1 MRPETEES
9 SSKSSGP
16 SINPWIWISIT
27 AIVPL
32 LLFLF
37 MGYKFYQERTDFR
50 RITSQFIQRQNTVMA
65 YDAVEIATGF
75 GDLLEKAGRD
85 VQVMALLPATVD
97 NYQKFYIAQLGDY
110 TRYSG
115 ENTGIQEP
123 LPFYNKLSYYSPS
136 GQLILSI
143 VNGQQAHEPKNF
155 NECRMIDLC
164 DRVLMDKAKTLEVGQ
179 LYYGRL
185 LRYYSPEGTPEE
197 EVGAGL
203 SVAYRGPK
211 GIYVLEIDYRHLRDH
226 LTSPGFPYEPKKN
239 LIEAYQKGNYIFIVD
254 SNLDIIT
261 HPHYWKAEGIDRKT
275 GEWVSPM
282 IDDADN
288 GQHPINIGAYQR
300 GVLREYFQRL
310 LNVSFKQK
318 GVDIFQAPNLAG
330 TSRILSVAPI
340 LTDKGQF
347 KETGI
352 FGHVI
357 IACNVEYFEEPK
369 EMIVPYY

>member
-1 MRPETEES
+1 MRSENEETTQRNTVS
-9 SSKSSGP
+9 
-16 SINPWIWISIT
+16 PWIWILVT
-27 AIVPL
+27 AIIPL
-32 LLFLF
+32 LLFVF
-37 MGYKFYQERTDFR
+37 TGYKFYQERTDFR

-85 VQVMALLPATVD
+85 VQVLALLPPTLE
-97 NYQKFYIAQLGDY
+97 NYQKFYNAQLGDY
-110 TRYSG
+110 TRYTG

-123 LPFYNKLSYYSPS
+123 LPFYNQLSYYKPN
-136 GQLILSI
+136 GELMLSV
-143 VNGQQAHEPKNF
+143 VNGQPSNQPKNF
-155 NECRMIDLC
+155 NDCRVIDLC
-164 DRVLMDKAKTLEVGQ
+164 DRPLMDKALTLQPGQ
-179 LYYGRL
+179 LRYGKL
-185 LRYYSPEGTPEE
+185 LRYFSPEGTPED

-203 SVAYRGPK
+203 AVAYRGAK

-261 HPHYWKAEGIDRKT
+261 HPHYWKAAGIDKKT
-275 GEWVSPM
+275 GEWVTPM
-282 IDDADN
+282 IDDADA
-288 GQHPINIGAYQR
+288 GTHPINIAGYQR

-347 KETGI
+347 KESGI
-352 FGHVI
+352 FGHTI